1 MPHLTFIIPTIGR
14 QTLEKT
20 LESVEN
26 IVQPVK
32 DWTCDSLV
40 IFDGLEP
47 TVKNSIRIEKSGER
61 NHAGRVRNEGIK
73 HTSEDSDWI
82 GFVDD
87 DDILH
92 AGYLKALSECPTDDV
107 DVVIF
112 RMVYANNGLVLPPPG
127 EKDFRI
133 CEVGISFCVKRKC
146 FLDDGIW
153 FEQCEVEDFR
163 LLDTLRKKGK
173 KIHMSDSVVYMVRPW
188 E

>member
-1 MPHLTFIIPTIGR
+1 MPHVTFIIPTIGR

-20 LESVEN
+20 IESVDN

-40 IFDGLEP
+40 VFDGIEP
-47 TVKNSIRIEKSGER
+47 TVPNSIRIEKSGKS

-73 HTSEDSDWI
+73 HATSDWI

-87 DDILH
+87 DDIVH
-92 AGYLKALSECPTDDV
+92 PGYLEALSECPTDEV

-112 RMVYANNGLVLPPPG
+112 RMMYARGGLVLPPPG
-127 EKDFRI
+127 AKDFSM
-133 CEVGISFCVKRKC
+133 CEVGISFCVKRTC
-146 FLDDGIW
+146 FVDDGIW
-153 FEQCEVEDFR
+153 FEPSDVEDFT
-163 LLDTLRKKGK
+163 LLDTLRSKGK
-173 KIHMSDSVVYMVRPW
+173 RIHMSEAVVYLVRPW